1 MEEGKKEEAIVDEG
15 SLTWSCLCERAP
27 VLGEVFD
34 EQVGS
39 IRMFRPLQVFTARR
53 QVERLGPLR
62 QKPALT
68 VCWCMCGERVGM
80 GRWAGGEVHSL
91 FVTCSS

>member
-1 MEEGKKEEAIVDEG
+1 M
-15 SLTWSCLCERAP
+15 
-27 VLGEVFD
+27 LGEVFD

-39 IRMFRPLQVFTARR
+39 IRMLRPLQMFTARR

-68 VCWCMCGERVGM
+68 VCWCMCGEGVGM
-80 GRWAGGEVHSL
+80 GSWGGGGGI
-91 FVTCSS
+91 